1 MEVITPATGY
11 LACGDTGAGKMPEPE
26 VLFEYIVRAV
36 SYTHLLWEN
45 LSKLIEKFCGGRS
58 LNSTAFAREN
68 DYNVI
73 QNVSQGGGAGVA

>member
-1 MEVITPATGY
+1 M
-11 LACGDTGAGKMPEPE
+11 
-26 VLFEYIVRAV
+26 
-36 SYTHLLWEN
+36 
-45 LSKLIEKFCGGRS
+45 IEKFCGGRS